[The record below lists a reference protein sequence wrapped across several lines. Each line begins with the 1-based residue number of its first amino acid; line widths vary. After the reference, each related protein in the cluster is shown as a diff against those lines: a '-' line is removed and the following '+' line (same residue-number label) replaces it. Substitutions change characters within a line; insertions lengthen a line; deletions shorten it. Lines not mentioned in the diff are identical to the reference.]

1 MNAPPFICFFLSNAK
16 TEYCGQPCLLYKES
30 ISLVQNFRPNR
41 KDDEIRVKMDI
52 TVDLPA
58 EVAEQAER
66 MGICEFDQC
75 TFDEATRRMTASV
88 TTVFYRKGA

>member
-1 MNAPPFICFFLSNAK
+1 M
-16 TEYCGQPCLLYKES
+16 
-30 ISLVQNFRPNR
+30 VQNFRPNR

-66 MGICEFDQC
+66 MGICD
-75 TFDEATRRMTASV
+75 FDEATRRMTASV

>member
-1 MNAPPFICFFLSNAK
+1 M
-16 TEYCGQPCLLYKES
+16 
-30 ISLVQNFRPNR
+30 VQNFRPNR
-41 KDDEIRVKMDI
+41 KDDEIRVKMNI

-66 MGICEFDQC
+66 MGNCEFDQC

>member
-1 MNAPPFICFFLSNAK
+1 
-16 TEYCGQPCLLYKES
+16 
-30 ISLVQNFRPNR
+30 
-41 KDDEIRVKMDI
+41 MDI
-52 TVDLPA
+52 SVDLPA

>member
-1 MNAPPFICFFLSNAK
+1 M
-16 TEYCGQPCLLYKES
+16 
-30 ISLVQNFRPNR
+30 VQNFRPNR

-66 MGICEFDQC
+66 MGISEFDQC
-75 TFDEATRRMTASV
+75 TFDETTRRMTASV

>member
-1 MNAPPFICFFLSNAK
+1 
-16 TEYCGQPCLLYKES
+16 
-30 ISLVQNFRPNR
+30 
-41 KDDEIRVKMDI
+41 MDI
-52 TVDLPA
+52 SVDLPA

-75 TFDEATRRMTASV
+75 TFDEATRRMIASV